1 MESKRTTLINQVN
14 ALAKKDRIKALKK
27 YQGNK
32 EGYLAKARIFYAGL
46 EEQGI
51 NTSADKV
58 ESINMF
64 VPYVFS
70 PDERRKSTQK
80 GNKLKFLLGILGFA
94 FLIIG
99 ILLSRR

>member
-1 MESKRTTLINQVN
+1 MVSKRRSLLDQVN
-14 ALAKKDRIKALKK
+14 ELAKKDRIKALKK

-32 EGYLAKARIFYAGL
+32 EDYLAKARIFYAGL

-58 ESINMF
+58 EPISMF
-64 VPYVFS
+64 VPYVLS

-94 FLIIG
+94 CLIIG
-99 ILLSRR
+99 VLLSRR

>member
-1 MESKRTTLINQVN
+1 MVSKRRSPIDQDN
-14 ALAKKDRIKALKK
+14 ALAKKNRIKALKK

-32 EGYLAKARIFYAGL
+32 EDYLAKASIFYAGL

-51 NTSADKV
+51 NTSADGL
-58 ESINMF
+58 ESINIF
-64 VPYVFS
+64 VPYVLS

-80 GNKLKFLLGILGFA
+80 GSKLKFLLGILGFA

-99 ILLSRR
+99 IILSRR